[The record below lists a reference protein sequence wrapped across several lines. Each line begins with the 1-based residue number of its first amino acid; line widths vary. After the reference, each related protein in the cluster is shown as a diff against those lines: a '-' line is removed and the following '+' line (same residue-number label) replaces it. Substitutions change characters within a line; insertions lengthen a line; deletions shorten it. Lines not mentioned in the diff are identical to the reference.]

1 MPVHVSIH
9 DVSPL
14 WEREIDV
21 ALDMAHARGAKPAL
35 LVVPNFHG
43 KAPLGDHPKY
53 VDRLRALEA
62 DGHEIYLHG
71 FYHRSRAWDDV
82 GARDAAEERGTRARL
97 RHLFAQKVV
106 SGSEAEFSDVSEA
119 EAVKRLDDGERVLR
133 DAGLKWTGF
142 IAPAWSM
149 PSWVLTLL
157 GERGYRF
164 TEDHLRIYDPSTGR
178 KKPSVV
184 LNYASRT
191 PGRLLSSVAWCRV
204 ARPARALF
212 PARIAIHPADMRY
225 ALLRHEV
232 ESLLDWGRGD
242 FSVSGAA
249 LFS

>member
-1 MPVHVSIH
+1 MAVHVSIH

-21 ALDMAHARGAKPAL
+21 ALGMAHARGAKPAL

-53 VDRLRALEA
+53 IDRLRALER
-62 DGHEIYLHG
+62 DGHEVYLHG
-71 FYHRSRAWDDV
+71 FYHRSRGWGEVDRSEA
-82 GARDAAEERGTRARL
+82 GAGGRL
-97 RHLFAQKVV
+97 RHLFAQRVV
-106 SGSEAEFSDVSEA
+106 SGSEAEFSDVSPS
-119 EAVKRLDDGERVLR
+119 EAVSRLDDGERVLR
-133 DAGLKWTGF
+133 DAGLTITGF

-149 PSWVLTLL
+149 PPFVLKLL

-164 TEDHLRIYDPSTGR
+164 TEDHVRVYDPSHSR
-178 KKPSVV
+178 SRASVV

-191 PGRLLSSVAWCRV
+191 PGRLLSSVAWCRI
-204 ARPARALF
+204 ARPARRFL
-212 PARIAIHPADMRY
+212 PARIAIHPADMRF
-225 ALLRHEV
+225 ALLRNEV

-242 FSVSGAA
+242 FAETGPA